1 MRTLVIAFGI
11 LGLLAGPSSADV
23 VHLTNGRRIEGKVV
37 EERRGAVHLE
47 VPGGRVVLPAN
58 SVARIERRETPQE
71 EFGDRARGTDMTD
84 PAAVEALAAW
94 ASGRGLSDQA
104 EHLRALA
111 QGLRLERRV
120 ASIRGSR
127 LAMDWIEVYAW
138 SRGQGASLEV
148 QRWLVAQAAA
158 LDPDHPAVRAAQ
170 RAVEREHEA
179 LEAGHTAAEPAPRPA
194 ARADKPA
201 ARAAGDR
208 AAAERAAALEAELAQ
223 RELEEQ
229 ALRERV
235 EQLEQGQ
242 QHQLRRRVV
251 RRRANPGAPL
261 GMPLTGP
268 PTADAPPPP
277 AALPA
282 ARGPAVRPP
291 QGPPARAR

>member
-1 MRTLVIAFGI
+1 MRTLVMAFGF
-11 LGLLAGPSSADV
+11 LGLLAGPASADV

-71 EFGDRARGTDMTD
+71 EFGDRARDTDMTD

-170 RAVEREHEA
+170 RSVEREHEA
-179 LEAGHTAAEPAPRPA
+179 LEAGHTAAEHAPRPP
-194 ARADKPA
+194 ARADKSA
-201 ARAAGDR
+201 AR

-251 RRRANPGAPL
+251 RRRANPGAPRSAC
-261 GMPLTGP
+261 P
-268 PTADAPPPP
+268 
-277 AALPA
+277 
-282 ARGPAVRPP
+282 
-291 QGPPARAR
+291 